1 MLTYDYSLGGL
12 SFFGSREGF
21 ICDNVVNFE
30 VVLSTGAIVNA
41 NASEHSDLWRALR
54 GGGNN
59 FGIITRF
66 ELKTFKQGPFWGG
79 AVFYFPPSF
88 PGQVQAYCD
97 ELNKPDASEETHIM
111 ISQGF
116 SDAFADLGGHFCLNQ
131 LYYTRE
137 VEKPVVLEPFVT
149 VQPQIDA
156 MNSMR
161 ILTLTDAA
169 NEQAQQSSDGI
180 R

>member
-1 MLTYDYSLGGL
+1 
-12 SFFGSREGF
+12 
-21 ICDNVVNFE
+21 
-30 VVLSTGAIVNA
+30 
-41 NASEHSDLWRALR
+41 LWKALR

-59 FGIITRF
+59 FGIVTRF
-66 ELKTFKQGPFWGG
+66 DLKTFKQGPFWGG

-88 PGQVQAYCD
+88 PGQIQAYCD

-111 ISQGF
+111 VSQGY
-116 SDAFADLGGHFCLNQ
+116 SVAFAALGGHFCMNQ

-137 VEKPVVLEPFVT
+137 VEKPEVLAPFANVESQ
-149 VQPQIDA
+149 VEA

-161 ILTLTDAA
+161 MLDLKEAA
-169 NEQAQQSSDGI
+169 GEQAKQSSDAV